1 MIRKFMAGLEAAG
14 QAPEGAGGGGDLDLG
29 GDEGGGDELD
39 LGGGDELDLGGDEGA
54 AEEPAAEDDSALLA
68 APGKRDD
75 DKSRGPYKKHQL
87 KYRKGGFSKHMKNQ
101 ATGEF
106 GNTTRSIFKGKTGF
120 GGLDSLARG
129 VTENKTLDKIEEE
142 KLFKTSTEIK
152 KLLEGLNKS
161 ENTENES
168 KTQ

>member
-1 MIRKFMAGLEAAG
+1 
-14 QAPEGAGGGGDLDLG
+14 
-29 GDEGGGDELD
+29 
-39 LGGGDELDLGGDEGA
+39 
-54 AEEPAAEDDSALLA
+54 
-68 APGKRDD
+68 
-75 DKSRGPYKKHQL
+75 
-87 KYRKGGFSKHMKNQ
+87 MKNQ

-106 GNTTRSIFKGKTGF
+106 GNTTRSIYKGKTGY

-129 VTENKTLDKIEEE
+129 VTENKSLDKIEEE